1 MLDRLDV
8 AFVQLR
14 DVTTL
19 YYDIIDLRQMRL
31 KVHEELFTTI
41 QTEQNNGHI

>member
-8 AFVQLR
+8 AFVQLS

-19 YYDIIDLRQMRL
+19 DDDIIDLGQMRL

-41 QTEQNNGHI
+41 QTEQYNGHI